1 MIIAFSSSVLCPE
14 YKCFMLNE
22 LPEAELQPLVANSD
36 LNYTNFKVQAP
47 LLSPWTSG
55 GYPF

>member
-36 LNYTNFKVQAP
+36 LNKTKLHKF
-47 LLSPWTSG
+47 
-55 GYPF
+55 